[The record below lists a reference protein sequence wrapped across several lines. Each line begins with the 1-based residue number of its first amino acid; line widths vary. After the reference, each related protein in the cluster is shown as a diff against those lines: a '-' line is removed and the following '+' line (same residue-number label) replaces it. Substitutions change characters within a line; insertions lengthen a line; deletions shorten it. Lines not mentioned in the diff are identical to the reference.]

1 MGYATVRNIKRFW
14 SYAEAKSWHDM
25 TKPIRGRKPEI
36 RPLGERRDVDTYS
49 IRMNGDDVECV
60 LYQTP
65 VITFKPDDTV
75 VVWMDKWNSV
85 STRQFIHQMLG
96 INANG
101 SGNSTVLT
109 LRNGEKHVL
118 SATEKMTFRKTAG
131 GSWVPTETRVLH
143 GYKMDREKAN
153 IVKAAYKPFYTYIN
167 SLIKLRMQSKGHT
180 VIEMTGAEM
189 MAYAQPIRMYS
200 FDDHEKEAWE
210 LVQKGDTES
219 YYGAFLRL
227 CMKAVSSAWYG
238 NRLLNDEA
246 YVTRIPISNIKKVVN
261 EMVLRNNAL
270 SVLVS
275 VPLPQGK
282 VPDQK
287 YGKWYEAATKKQGF

>member
-14 SYAEAKSWHDM
+14 SYKEAKEWHDM

-85 STRQFIHQMLG
+85 STRQFIFQMLN
-96 INANG
+96 IQANG

-118 SATEKMTFRKTAG
+118 SASEKMTFHKDAQNR
-131 GSWVPTETRVLH
+131 WVPTETRVLH

-153 IVKAAYKPFYTYIN
+153 IVKAAYKPFYTYVN
-167 SLIKLRMQSKGHT
+167 SMIKLRMQSKEHT
-180 VIEMTGAEM
+180 TINMTGAEM
-189 MAYAQPIRMYS
+189 LAYAGDVKMYS
-200 FDDHEKEAWE
+200 FDDHGEVAWE
-210 LVQKGDTES
+210 LVQRGGAEN
-219 YYGAFLRL
+219 YYGAFLRM
-227 CMKAVSSAWYG
+227 CMCAVKNNWYA

-261 EMVLRNNAL
+261 ELVLRNNAL